1 MNACTTL
8 KPGTPCDFMSPRGC
22 TYPGGACMEIIDK
35 CEGCGHIM
43 ECEGKKFCS
52 VYPNPAA
59 KWRRGVCNFAT
70 HVKVE
75 MPKDESG
82 KKINPLKAAK
92 RAARGH

>member
-1 MNACTTL
+1 M
-8 KPGTPCDFMSPRGC
+8 R
-22 TYPGGACMEIIDK
+22 
-35 CEGCGHIM
+35 
-43 ECEGKKFCS
+43 GKKFCS

-82 KKINPLKAAK
+82 KKVNPLKAAK